1 MITAAEWE
9 DCVWEATAIGHCF
22 LLQEQLLSIGE
33 LQVHWKYVINHVRN
47 SGNICSH
54 QKKKQMSLRGESQFD
69 SAGAIGLYLTK
80 SSEMIVSTASW
91 KNIMESYFDQRIRD
105 DNNLMERC
113 PHYLLISHLGL
124 HSHTCKVFRLLQGL
138 SNVLNPHP
146 GIPIAFIVF
155 FSLLGRAAMRWP
167 PSLWKLLVAKTCDL
181 SWWGLWVATSTVVDG
196 DWTDDPVFPL

>member
-1 MITAAEWE
+1 MLGTLG
-9 DCVWEATAIGHCF
+9 T
-22 LLQEQLLSIGE
+22 
-33 LQVHWKYVINHVRN
+33 YVLT
-47 SGNICSH
+47 
-54 QKKKQMSLRGESQFD
+54 KKKKKNRCHYMVSHSLIRLVPL
-69 SAGAIGLYLTK
+69 ALYLTK

-105 DNNLMERC
+105 HNNLMERC

-155 FSLLGRAAMRWP
+155 FPLLGRAATRWP

-181 SWWGLWVATSTVVDG
+181 CWWGLWVATSTVVDG
-196 DWTDDPVFPL
+196 DWTDDPVFSL

>member
-1 MITAAEWE
+1 MASLYHLSNYKFGVCKLLRALSIRLLWSQQQNGKT
-9 DCVWEATAIGHCF
+9 VWEATAIGHCF

-54 QKKKQMSLRGESQFD
+54 KKKTEVITLHGESQFD

-91 KNIMESYFDQRIRD
+91 KNIMESCCDQRIRD
-105 DNNLMERC
+105 HNNLMERC
-113 PHYLLISHLGL
+113 PHYLLISLLGL

-155 FSLLGRAAMRWP
+155 FPFWVGLQ
-167 PSLWKLLVAKTCDL
+167 CD
-181 SWWGLWVATSTVVDG
+181 GLQASG
-196 DWTDDPVFPL
+196 SC